1 MPHTNTVNRR
11 PSTVNHQRIAFC
23 ASDQQKS
30 ELLRSPVFQSH
41 ELLFAGGPEELAGL
55 QADAHFDLLFETE
68 LFREFGNPDARN
80 FKRIEIL
87 SRLLPAPVFI
97 NSVIQPVSAI
107 HPGFIRINGWPGFL
121 EMPLLE
127 ATAAKNCE
135 EKARRIF
142 GDRIL
147 FVKDIPG
154 LVNPRIISMIINEAC
169 FTLGAGTSSRAEID
183 TAMKLGTGYPL
194 GPFEWGEKIGM
205 DRVSALLKALAAGD
219 ELYVAAPGFGK
230 VDG

>member
-1 MPHTNTVNRR
+1 
-11 PSTVNHQRIAFC
+11 
-23 ASDQQKS
+23 
-30 ELLRSPVFQSH
+30 
-41 ELLFAGGPEELAGL
+41 
-55 QADAHFDLLFETE
+55 
-68 LFREFGNPDARN
+68 
-80 FKRIEIL
+80 
-87 SRLLPAPVFI
+87 
-97 NSVIQPVSAI
+97 
-107 HPGFIRINGWPGFL
+107 
-121 EMPLLE
+121 MPLLE